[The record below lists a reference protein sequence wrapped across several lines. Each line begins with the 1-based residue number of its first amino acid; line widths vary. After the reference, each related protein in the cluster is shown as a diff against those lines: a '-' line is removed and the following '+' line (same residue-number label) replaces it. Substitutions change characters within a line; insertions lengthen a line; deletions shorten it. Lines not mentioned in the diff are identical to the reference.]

1 MSMTTTSPVGGSFP
15 EAYRDIPQVAVTQL
29 GQTALTQHEIEAVFD
44 MAVELVCHVLDVE
57 YAKVLRRSSAGEPL
71 LLVAGCG
78 WQEHVEVGNT
88 TVPDDSGSQAGFT
101 LLSNGPV
108 VVEDLASEERFA
120 GPQLL
125 IDHAVVSG
133 ISVAIPGRERPFGVV
148 GAHTRFPRRF
158 TSEEANFLQSVAYIL
173 GSAVENH
180 RVRAQI
186 ERRAGYETALSD
198 CAQAL
203 LASTGQDRLE
213 LALEALLTAT
223 QATYVFVERN
233 VMDPELGFCSQTVAE
248 VEQEGAPDY
257 EDSDY
262 WELVPWDH
270 MPTSRAHLEQGNPF
284 MLIPEMLE
292 GVEFELYAA
301 DPIPVKSELDIP
313 IFVDGEWAGLIGF
326 ADMIIVR
333 HWTDNDLSLLATAA
347 KMIGAFW
354 ERDAA
359 NTRLEEMNLAKDE
372 FLASIS
378 HELRTP
384 LTSVMGYAQ
393 LLRDSDDRLT
403 EPQRHEA
410 AAAVLKQAGDL
421 NQIVG
426 DLLVAAKAEMGE
438 LTVNRVPVNLFA
450 QASQVLEEY
459 RGQKQVSDIRLRGS
473 APRASG
479 DPTRVRQI
487 FRNLMT
493 NALRYGGESIRM
505 EFLDIDHRAV
515 ARVIDNGQGVAPED
529 RERIF
534 LPRQRSSTAPGLT
547 AALGLGLTIS
557 HQLAQLMG
565 GDLTYRYV
573 EGESIFEFSL
583 PVLN

>member
-1 MSMTTTSPVGGSFP
+1 MTTGSPVGETSP
-15 EAYRDIPQVAVTQL
+15 EAYSDIPQAAVAQL
-29 GQTALTQHEIEAVFD
+29 GQAALTQPEIEAVLD

-57 YAKVLRRSSAGEPL
+57 YAKVLHQSSAGEPL

-78 WQEHVEVGNT
+78 WQEHVEVGKT
-88 TVPDDSGSQAGFT
+88 AVPDDSGSQAGYT
-101 LLSNGPV
+101 LLSNAPV
-108 VVEDLASEERFA
+108 VVEDLSAEERFA

-125 IDHAVVSG
+125 VDHAVVSG
-133 ISVAIPGRERPFGVV
+133 ISVAIPGRERPYGVV
-148 GAHTRFPRRF
+148 GAHTRFRRRF
-158 TSEEANFLQSVAYIL
+158 TSEEANFLRSVAYIL

-180 RVRAQI
+180 RIRAQV
-186 ERRAGYETALSD
+186 EQRAGYETALAD

-203 LASTGQDRLE
+203 LASTGENRLE

-233 VMDPELGFCSQTVAE
+233 VMDPELGFCSRTVAE
-248 VEQEGAPDY
+248 AEEEGAPDY
-257 EDSDY
+257 GQDSDY
-262 WELVPWDH
+262 WELIPWDR
-270 MPTSRAHLEQGNPF
+270 MPTSRSHLEQGTPF

-326 ADMIIVR
+326 ADMTILR
-333 HWTDNDLSLLATAA
+333 RWTDNDLSLLSTAA

-354 ERDAA
+354 EREAA
-359 NTRLEEMNLAKDE
+359 QNRLEEMNLAKDE

-393 LLRDSDDRLT
+393 LLRDNDDRLT

-421 NQIVG
+421 NQIVD

-459 RGQKQVSDIRLRGS
+459 GGQKVSDIRLRGS
-473 APRASG
+473 ASRATG
-479 DPTRVRQI
+479 DPGRVRQI
-487 FRNLMT
+487 LRNLIT
-493 NALRYGGESIRM
+493 NALRYGGESIRI
-505 EFLDIDHRAV
+505 EFLDIDDGAV
-515 ARVIDNGQGVAPED
+515 VRVIDNGHGVAPED

-565 GDLTYRYV
+565 GDLTYRYE
-573 EGESIFEFSL
+573 EGESIFELSL
-583 PVLN
+583 PVSN